1 MHRKLVI
8 PVVLLLFISV
18 CNRTDAQYLIGKHA
32 KDIISIMKTD
42 PEYRYLKLNTT
53 DKNKSFKYLKYEDR
67 INQITVLFFLDDNN
81 NCKMIRMMY
90 DYSNIND
97 VLEKMDKELDK
108 ITDKKYECKIDGK
121 TLTVDLKEDEW
132 FFTVTVREKK

>member
-1 MHRKLVI
+1 MNRKLVI
-8 PVVLLLFISV
+8 PVVLFLLIGVS
-18 CNRTDAQYLIGKHA
+18 NRTDAQYLIGKHA

-67 INQITVLFFLDDNN
+67 INQITVLFFLDDDN

-97 VLEKMDKELDK
+97 VLEKMNKELEKVDDK
-108 ITDKKYECKIDGK
+108 RYEYKIDGK
-121 TLTVDLKEDEW
+121 TLTLDLQEDEW